1 MKNQLLFL
9 IIAILVVLPFNRS
22 EARQSGEIP
31 EAPKHEFRSVWVAT
45 ALGLDWPKTT
55 NAANAE
61 LALRNIIRN
70 MKAKGMNAVVFQ
82 VTPRG
87 DAYYQSDRLP
97 WARRL
102 TGTMGQDP
110 GWDPLAVAIEEAH
123 KHGMELHAWYN
134 VGKLGDIGN
143 ADLQDSDEPRHIY
156 FANPDLIEEV
166 GTEVWLNHGKP
177 QAREWAVANVIEIV
191 EKYDVDAI
199 HFDFIR
205 YPSNGYANDF
215 DTKQEFNPENII
227 GTADWRRY
235 NVNEF
240 NRMVYDSINVR
251 KPWVKVGSTPIG
263 HYKLDGGW
271 PSLKGYSGVYQD
283 SRRWLQEGVNDYL
296 APQLYWD
303 IGGADAPQMDWL
315 VRDWMGETY
324 DRHIYIGTGPY
335 KANVFAEL
343 PRQIDST
350 RVNNAAGQMHFRYD
364 NIVPASTFG
373 DRYDRPSIV
382 PPMPWK
388 EMTGPNTP
396 ANLISF
402 WPGGAGTELTLEWE
416 KPDFGRGE
424 PEAVRYAIYR
434 VPVAGDVISEED
446 ITGDATYLIAVTGET
461 TFTDAP
467 GVASEDYDYYVTA
480 LSRNNVESVPAGASV
495 NTSLGENRHLARSFE
510 LDQNYPN
517 PFNPTTNIRFTLGEA
532 GPVSITVYD
541 LLGRVVAQPLN
552 DSRPAGTHTISF
564 NASHLSSGVYLY
576 RLESGSMQIT
586 KKMMLIK

>member
-1 MKNQLLFL
+1 MKNQILFL
-9 IIAILVVLPFNRS
+9 IIAVLVVLPFNRS
-22 EARQSGEIP
+22 EARQNEEIP
-31 EAPKHEFRSVWVAT
+31 ESPKHEFRSVWVAT

-55 NAANAE
+55 NAAQAE

-87 DAYYQSDRLP
+87 DAYFQSDRLP

-143 ADLQDSDEPRHIY
+143 ADLQDSNEPRHIY
-156 FANPDLIEEV
+156 FANPDLVEEV

-235 NVNEF
+235 NIDEF
-240 NRMVYDSINVR
+240 NRMVYDSVNVR

-283 SRRWLQEGVNDYL
+283 SRRWLQEGTNDYL

-335 KANVFAEL
+335 KANVFSEL

-364 NIVPASTFG
+364 NIVPASTFS

-396 ANLISF
+396 VNLIAT
-402 WPGGAGTELTLEWE
+402 WPGGGGTELTLEWE

-434 VPVAGDVISEED
+434 VPAADEVIAPEDVTE
-446 ITGDATYLIAVTGET
+446 DATYLIALTGET
-461 TFTDAP
+461 TFTDSP
-467 GVASEDYDYYVTA
+467 DVSVEDYDYYVTA

-495 NTSLGENRHLARSFE
+495 NTSLDEDRLLARSFD

-576 RLESGSMQIT
+576 RLDSGSMQVT

>member
-1 MKNQLLFL
+1 MIMKHTIPFALIVLLAAFFVMP
-9 IIAILVVLPFNRS
+9 A
-22 EARQSGEIP
+22 EARQSDEIP
-31 EAPKHEFRSVWVAT
+31 ESPKYEFRSVWVAT
-45 ALGLDWPKTT
+45 ALGLDFPKTT
-55 NAANAE
+55 NAAAAE
-61 LALRNIIRN
+61 TSLRNIIRN

-82 VTPRG
+82 VVPRG
-87 DAYYQSDRLP
+87 DAYYQSERLP

-134 VGKLGDIGN
+134 VGKLGDVGN
-143 ADLQDSDEPRHIY
+143 QDLQDTQEPRHIY
-156 FANPDLIEEV
+156 FANPDLVEEA

-177 QAREWAVANVIEIV
+177 QAREWAVANVIEII
-191 EKYDVDAI
+191 ENYDVDAI

-205 YPSNGYANDF
+205 YPTNGFANDF
-215 DTKQEFNPENII
+215 DTKQAYNPENII

-235 NVNEF
+235 NINEF
-240 NRMVYDSINVR
+240 NRMVYDSVNAR

-271 PSLKGYSGVYQD
+271 PSLKGYSGVFQD
-283 SRRWLQEGVNDYL
+283 SRRWLQEGTNDYL

-303 IGGADAPQMDWL
+303 IGGGDAPKMDWL

-324 DRHIYIGTGPY
+324 GRHIYIGTGPY
-335 KANVFAEL
+335 KTNVFAEL

-350 RVNNAAGQMHFRYD
+350 RVHNAAGQMHFRYD
-364 NIVPASTFG
+364 NIVPASTFS

-388 EMTGPNTP
+388 DMSQPNTP

-416 KPDFGRGE
+416 KPEFGRGDA
-424 PEAVRYAIYR
+424 EAVRYAIYR
-434 VPVAGDVISEED
+434 VPATGDVISEED
-446 ITGDATYLIAVTGET
+446 VTADATYLIAVTGET

-495 NTSLGENRHLARSFE
+495 NTSLGEGRHLARSFE

-532 GPVSITVYD
+532 GPVTITVYD
-541 LLGRVVAQPLN
+541 LLGRVVARPLN
-552 DSRPAGTHTISF
+552 ESRP
-564 NASHLSSGVYLY
+564 
-576 RLESGSMQIT
+576 
-586 KKMMLIK
+586 